1 MAQQEEN
8 DQQIWVILGGA
19 LVILT
24 LIWFVW
30 STYGH
35 RITNT
40 SIDLTLAIMNINESI
55 HNHLLNNDFVRRIAF
70 FIIPEEFLY
79 QKREIESILK
89 SINPFKPTIDNLK
102 LVWTLLGHIV
112 RVPIFFYAIILSH
125 KMFVMTR
132 PLRMKRSFN
141 IFSLARLNIAN
152 SPHIRHAIQQEIHKE
167 PYNIGPHRQEEG
179 CIRFAIIHGALKYVD
194 EDGVEYLI
202 KLDKKHSIDSKR
214 NIFYVQDSYD
224 EDEGLPLI
232 HRRCILDVLKLRIPF
247 KEQITHNGVWDGFD
261 GLPKQSKAMA
271 AVFLYF
277 IKGGKKN
284 NAMALNLLR
293 RYNLSYKGIT
303 KKKSWDIDDKNI
315 EGIIREME
323 QTNVVKNVIKNHYYN
338 ITALVGLY
346 HKATARRTKVPPA
359 LFYWI
364 KEVDR
369 GLWYA
374 LHQNLSPASW
384 CEGAGVRSIE
394 HVENKLQTP
403 CSFPYV
409 DGAVKAI
416 ISYLDDEGWFLI
428 YPENTKEING

>member
-1 MAQQEEN
+1 MAQPDEN
-8 DQQIWVILGGA
+8 DQQIWVIAGGA
-19 LVILT
+19 LVVLT
-24 LIWFVW
+24 LIWYVW
-30 STYGH
+30 ATYGH

-40 SIDLTLAIMNINESI
+40 SIDLTLTIMNINESI
-55 HNHLLNNDFVRRIAF
+55 HDLLPNSEIVRQIAF

-79 QKREIESILK
+79 QKSDIEKILK
-89 SINPFKPTIDNLK
+89 SINPFKPTIENLK

-112 RVPIFFYAIILSH
+112 RLPIFIYAIILSW

-141 IFSLARLNIAN
+141 IFSLARLNMAN
-152 SPHIRHAIQQEIHKE
+152 SPHIRHAIQKEIHKE

-179 CIRFAIIHGALKYVD
+179 CIRFAIIHDAIKYVD
-194 EDGVEYLI
+194 EDGVENLV
-202 KLDKKHSIDSKR
+202 KLDNKHSIDSKR
-214 NIFYVQDSYD
+214 NIFYVQDSFD

-232 HRRCILDVLKLRIPF
+232 HRRCILDIPKLRISF
-247 KEQITHNGVWDGFD
+247 KEQITNNGVWHGFD
-261 GLPKQSKAMA
+261 GLPRHAKALA

-284 NAMALNLLR
+284 NVKAINLLR
-293 RYNLSYKGIT
+293 RYNLSYKEKT
-303 KKKSWDIDDKNI
+303 KKKPWDIDDTNI
-315 EGIIREME
+315 ESIIREME
-323 QTNVVKNVIKNHYYN
+323 NTNVVKNVTKNHYYN

-409 DGAVKAI
+409 DSAVKGI
-416 ISYLDDEGWFLI
+416 VNYLDDEGWFLI
-428 YPENTKEING
+428 HPQNIREISG

>member
-1 MAQQEEN
+1 
-8 DQQIWVILGGA
+8 
-19 LVILT
+19 
-24 LIWFVW
+24 
-30 STYGH
+30 
-35 RITNT
+35 
-40 SIDLTLAIMNINESI
+40 
-55 HNHLLNNDFVRRIAF
+55 
-70 FIIPEEFLY
+70 
-79 QKREIESILK
+79 
-89 SINPFKPTIDNLK
+89 
-102 LVWTLLGHIV
+102 
-112 RVPIFFYAIILSH
+112 
-125 KMFVMTR
+125 MFVMTR